1 MSQPSRPEGAL
12 EFGPGVWVEAGAVR
26 FAFSRSS
33 GPGGQ
38 AVNKLSTK
46 AELRVAVESIVGL
59 SPQALA
65 RLRTLAGQ
73 RLTQGGELVLVA
85 STSRSQL
92 DNKQA
97 CLERFRALVAEAIDV
112 PKPRKATRPSRGSV
126 ERRLTDKRRASG
138 RKDSRRRPD
147 EDS

>member
-1 MSQPSRPEGAL
+1 
-12 EFGPGVWVEAGAVR
+12 VWVDSGAVR

-59 SPQALA
+59 SPQVLS

-73 RLTQGGELVLVA
+73 RLTKDDELVLVA

-92 DNKQA
+92 DNKRA
-97 CLERFRALVAEAIDV
+97 CLERLCALVAEALDV
-112 PKPRKATRPSRGSV
+112 PKPRKATKPSRGAI
-126 ERRLTDKRRASG
+126 ERRLTEKRRASTK
-138 RKDSRRRPD
+138 KDSRRRPD

>member
-12 EFGPGVWVEAGAVR
+12 ELGPGVWVDSGAVR

-73 RLTQGGELVLVA
+73 RLTQGDELVLVA

-92 DNKQA
+92 DNKRA
-97 CLERFRALVAEAIDV
+97 CMERLRALVAEAIDV
-112 PKPRKATRPSRGSV
+112 PKPRKATKPSRGSV

-138 RKDSRRRPD
+138 KKDSRRRPD
-147 EDS
+147 EGS

>member
-1 MSQPSRPEGAL
+1 MSPPSKPEGAL
-12 EFGPGVWVEAGAVR
+12 ELGPGAWVEPGAVR

-46 AELRVAVESIVGL
+46 AELRIAVDSIVGL

-73 RLTQGGELVLVA
+73 RLTQGDELVLVA

-97 CLERFRALVAEAIDV
+97 CLERLRALVVEAIDV
-112 PKPRKATRPSRGSV
+112 PKPRKPTKPSRASV
-126 ERRLTDKRRASG
+126 KRRLDDKRRASG
-138 RKDSRRRPD
+138 KKDSRRRPD

>member
-1 MSQPSRPEGAL
+1 
-12 EFGPGVWVEAGAVR
+12 VWVEAGAVR